1 MRGGGTIGARGTQH
15 VQSDGIGD
23 IGTLGRGRGLQNIA
37 QVTVPVPVQDVLAV
51 RARGRG
57 RGLNTKL

>member
-1 MRGGGTIGARGTQH
+1 MRGGGTIGGRGTQH
-15 VQSDGIGD
+15 GDGIGD